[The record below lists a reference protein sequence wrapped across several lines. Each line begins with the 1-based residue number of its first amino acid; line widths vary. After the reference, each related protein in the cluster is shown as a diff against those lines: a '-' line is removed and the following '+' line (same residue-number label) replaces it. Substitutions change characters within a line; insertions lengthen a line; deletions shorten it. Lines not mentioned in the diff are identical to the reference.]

1 MTEADAMLGE
11 FRRRYGEGA
20 ARVFWAP
27 GRVNLIGEHTD
38 YNDGFVLPI
47 AIDRGTL
54 VAARSKTGR
63 RFRVHT
69 INLDESAEFDL
80 DDTRIPRTGSW
91 LDYVEGVARSLEA
104 RGASLAG
111 ADLLIQ
117 SNVPVGAG
125 LSSSAALEISVGMA
139 LLSMAGFAMDGKSLA
154 LAGQAA
160 EHQYVGIKCGIMDQY
175 VAAMGTAGHALLID
189 CRTVESKR
197 VKIGFDDLA
206 IVVCDTGI
214 RHALASSEYNRRRAE
229 CEEGVRLL
237 ARSMPNIKSLRD
249 VNLDDFRQY
258 EYRLPQVIAKR
269 CRHVITENYR
279 TLAARTLLQDG
290 DGPGFGRLMLDSH
303 ASLRD
308 DYQVS
313 CAELDLLVD
322 SAMKID
328 GTLGARMTG
337 GGFGGCTVN
346 LVRTARLEQFRDVVQ
361 REYARAT
368 NRSPGIYI
376 VEPADGARE
385 IQQANR

>member
-1 MTEADAMLGE
+1 MTKPDALLAE
-11 FRRRYGEGA
+11 FRRRFGDGP

-54 VAARSKTGR
+54 VAARKRSDR
-63 RFRVHT
+63 QIRVHT
-69 INLDESAEFDL
+69 MNLDESGQFDL
-80 DDTRIPRTGSW
+80 DAPGKPRSGSW

-104 RGASLAG
+104 RGAWLTG
-111 ADLLIQ
+111 ADLVIQ

-139 LLSMAGFAMDGKSLA
+139 VLSIAGLAMDGKSLA

-160 EHQYVGIKCGIMDQY
+160 EHEYVGIKCGIMDQY
-175 VAAMGTAGHALLID
+175 VATMAAAGHALLID
-189 CRTVESKR
+189 CRAVESTQVPIAFR
-197 VKIGFDDLA
+197 ELA
-206 IVVCDTGI
+206 LVVCDTGV

-229 CEEGVRLL
+229 CEQGARLL
-237 ARSMPNIKSLRD
+237 AEILPNIRSLRD
-249 VNLDDFRQY
+249 VNMDDFGQC
-258 EYRLPQVIAKR
+258 EKDLPKLLAKR

-279 TLAARTLLQDG
+279 TLAGRTLLEDG
-290 DGPGFGRLMLDSH
+290 DGPGFGLLMLDSH

-308 DYQVS
+308 DYEVS
-313 CAELDLLVD
+313 CAELDLLVET
-322 SAMKID
+322 AMSVE

-346 LVRTARLEQFRDVVQ
+346 LVRNACLDRFRDTIQ
-361 REYARAT
+361 REYTRVTNVSPSIYVVEAAAGAT
-368 NRSPGIYI
+368 ELR
-376 VEPADGARE
+376 
-385 IQQANR
+385 